1 MEAVM
6 KIPLAAG
13 LFALTTGWAF
23 AAVNLNT
30 ATVDELVALPGIG
43 PVKAQAIIDH
53 RTAHGPFKSIEGLKD
68 VKGIGAKRFEKLKPE
83 IIVAGPAPK
92 PAAAAK
98 ADPASARG
106 SKGEIVATGAAK
118 RDPAVP
124 RAKP

>member
-1 MEAVM
+1 MR
-6 KIPLAAG
+6 IPLAAG
-13 LFALTTGWAF
+13 LFAFTTGWAF

-68 VKGIGAKRFEKLKPE
+68 VKGIGATRFEKLKPE
-83 IIVAGPAPK
+83 LTVAGPAPK
-92 PAAAAK
+92 PTSAAAAK
-98 ADPASARG
+98 AEPTLARG
-106 SKGEIVATGAAK
+106 SKGEIVATGAGK
-118 RDPAVP
+118 RDAAGS